1 MADPIFK
8 NDAIVLGILMGI
20 LSIVFITNSS
30 RHRFWKKFYKY
41 VPAPLLCYFI
51 PSIFNSL
58 GIISGEKSNLYFI
71 ASRYLLPA
79 SLALLTITVDIPG
92 IKKLGPKAL
101 ILFFT
106 GTISIIIGGPIAIIA
121 ISIWGFLNIKWYL
134 VILSW
139 FVCGAICRFIVEKKF
154 NFPLDL
160 ITLFYSDIFT
170 TLCAISLW
178 VSYFFLF

>member
-1 MADPIFK
+1 MGFIFNLIFFLGLLSGVVNSRSTTVKSKMHNAPI
-8 NDAIVLGILMGI
+8 G
-20 LSIVFITNSS
+20 
-30 RHRFWKKFYKY
+30 
-41 VPAPLLCYFI
+41 FI
-51 PSIFNSL
+51 PDGQRPLSL
-58 GIISGEKSNLYFI
+58 IMSF
-71 ASRYLLPA
+71 
-79 SLALLTITVDIPG
+79 
-92 IKKLGPKAL
+92 
-101 ILFFT
+101 
-106 GTISIIIGGPIAIIA
+106 IGGPIAIIA